1 MKELLP
7 PSLKCRQPG
16 GNIWYSDVI
25 PSYKVRPMGR
35 GEEFSGIQLQ
45 VFARRAR
52 RHVVYDAQIV
62 LATFTRTGASTCSPS
77 CNHVSGFL
85 CAGRLDMKDDCFDSF
100 DVLHLQFFE
109 DGKVW
114 VTPASTPGGHD
125 VSWIEVQIGRG
136 FDSVNRK
143 KDEGVAYSEITIL
156 FNDSEDSLKKWLR
169 AVNNVQK
176 V

>member
-1 MKELLP
+1 
-7 PSLKCRQPG
+7 
-16 GNIWYSDVI
+16 
-25 PSYKVRPMGR
+25 
-35 GEEFSGIQLQ
+35 
-45 VFARRAR
+45 
-52 RHVVYDAQIV
+52 
-62 LATFTRTGASTCSPS
+62 
-77 CNHVSGFL
+77 
-85 CAGRLDMKDDCFDSF
+85 MKDDCFDSF

-114 VTPASTPGGHD
+114 VTPASTPGGQD

-136 FDSVNRK
+136 FDSVKRK
-143 KDEGVAYSEITIL
+143 KDEGVAYSEITML